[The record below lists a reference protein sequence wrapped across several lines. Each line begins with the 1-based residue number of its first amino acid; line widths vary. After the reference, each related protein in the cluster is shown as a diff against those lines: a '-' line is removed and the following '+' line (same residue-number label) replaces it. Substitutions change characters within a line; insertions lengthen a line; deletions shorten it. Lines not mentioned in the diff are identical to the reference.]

1 VGVACIGEGEG
12 GGGGGTAGCCEA
24 VAVVVGAACREDRPS
39 EGGGLM
45 TEVDVAG
52 VPCAGLDGAVAGCPL
67 ALPSTAVGLGGR
79 GGGVV
84 LIKSGQSGRPGPRH
98 LQGGKWRQHLAL
110 TDTQWAARQRGCGL
124 QSCCNLALYANMT
137 CLSAILMRYTA
148 ISGTI
153 LHKIRLHAQVGCM
166 RRLALGLCCHVMSC
180 PTLHHDSTST
190 KASRPRSVSL
200 T

>member
-12 GGGGGTAGCCEA
+12 EGGGAAAGCCEA
-24 VAVVVGAACREDRPS
+24 VVVVVVVGAACREDRPPG
-39 EGGGLM
+39 GGGLM
-45 TEVDVAG
+45 TEVDVVGA
-52 VPCAGLDGAVAGCPL
+52 PCAGLDGAVAGCPA

-98 LQGGKWRQHLAL
+98 LQGGKWRQHLDL

-166 RRLALGLCCHVMSC
+166 RCLAVEFCCHVMSC
-180 PTLHHDSTST
+180 HVMSYT
-190 KASRPRSVSL
+190 AS
-200 T
+200 